1 MIDKIP
7 LAINIY
13 TFLDHEILI
22 FIGIIVQFLSL
33 FFKVNLLN
41 WKDDLINIVTFC
53 ALHCFI
59 SCCIFVLIPWLN
71 NSNILEAKQ
80 QLVFVSLF
88 TVLAFLKI
96 LNTIPLEF
104 TLFRKKAEEKKVF
117 IDFYEYYK
125 GLRQSILAQ
134 IESNTPYDEMRIK
147 WIKEKLPRQA
157 KKKSTDISRFS

>member
-80 QLVFVSLF
+80 QLVFVSQ
-88 TVLAFLKI
+88 FLLSLKFLIPSLQNLRSFVKRQRRRKYLLTFMSIIRGLGKVSQLKLNRI
-96 LNTIPLEF
+96 LLMM
-104 TLFRKKAEEKKVF
+104 K
-117 IDFYEYYK
+117 
-125 GLRQSILAQ
+125 
-134 IESNTPYDEMRIK
+134 
-147 WIKEKLPRQA
+147 
-157 KKKSTDISRFS
+157 